1 MSSVLH
7 QIIATNISELRLAD
21 DISREKLAESLSVS
35 VSDVELWES
44 GELIPDVIVLKR
56 LADGF
61 GVSVDYLLTRTHRE
75 KRCDA
80 SAAVMRRRS
89 RITIAALSFIAV
101 WVLAT
106 LAFSLMLVFGI
117 TAVPFWM
124 PFVYAVPLSFVPLV
138 VFNSLWCDVK
148 YNVIFSTVILWG
160 LITSAYLTLLFLIGQ
175 SVWAMFLVGI
185 PLEIALMFIPCTGI
199 VKYTFFKK
207 RGLEK

>member
-124 PFVYAVPLSFVPLV
+124 PFVYAVPLSFVSLV
-138 VFNSLWCDVK
+138 VFNSLWGDVK

>member
-80 SAAVMRRRS
+80 SVAVMRRRS

-138 VFNSLWCDVK
+138 VFNSLWGDVK

>member
-80 SAAVMRRRS
+80 SAVVMRRRS

-138 VFNSLWCDVK
+138 VFNSLWGDVK

>member
-138 VFNSLWCDVK
+138 VFNSLWGDVK